1 MLDLRTTKNPRGL
14 GERIGNALT
23 YVVKM
28 RYLYL
33 MCIPGLIYLFIFHYV
48 PMYGVI
54 IAFKDFSYTKGIVG
68 SKWLG
73 FSYFARVF
81 GTKDFFACFKN
92 SIVLSLLRLAINTPI
107 PILLALMVNEIG
119 NMAYKRIAQ
128 TVMYLPH
135 FISWVAIA
143 GITITFLSET
153 EGLINLMIKRAT
165 GRTVPFLSS
174 AGMFRGLII
183 STSIWKEAG
192 WGTIIYLA
200 ALSGINPELYEA
212 ATIDGANRF
221 QKVWHISLTGIAS
234 TISILLIL
242 NIGSIM
248 NNGFEQIY
256 MFQNPLNIATSEV
269 FETYI
274 YKVGLKN
281 TEFSYSTAVGLFK
294 SVVNAVFVII
304 ANRGARALGQATFY

>member
-1 MLDLRTTKNPRGL
+1 M
-14 GERIGNALT
+14 
-23 YVVKM
+23 
-28 RYLYL
+28 
-33 MCIPGLIYLFIFHYV
+33 
-48 PMYGVI
+48 
-54 IAFKDFSYTKGIVG
+54 FS
-68 SKWLG
+68 
-73 FSYFARVF
+73 
-81 GTKDFFACFKN
+81 TKDFFACFKN

-153 EGLINLMIKRAT
+153 EGLVNLMIKRAT
-165 GRTVPFLSS
+165 GHTIPFLSS
-174 AGMFRGLII
+174 AGMFRSLII

-221 QKVWHISLTGIAS
+221 QKVWYISLTGIAS